1 MARRILIVALY
12 FGAISALVG
21 GVLGVA
27 ANGAGMPLD
36 YLKGTPF
43 ASYLGPG
50 LILAV
55 VIGGTQ
61 GLAAFTTHR
70 DHPYSRIAASI
81 AGFGMIIWIFVELA
95 VISEYSWLQTL
106 YFALGAGE
114 LILVLV
120 LAGVLIPVARVAG
133 ERKVTHVW
141 R

>member
-1 MARRILIVALY
+1 M
-12 FGAISALVG
+12 
-21 GVLGVA
+21 
-27 ANGAGMPLD
+27 M
-36 YLKGTPF
+36 
-43 ASYLGPG
+43 
-50 LILAV
+50 
-55 VIGGTQ
+55 
-61 GLAAFTTHR
+61 
-70 DHPYSRIAASI
+70 
-81 AGFGMIIWIFVELA
+81 IWIFVELA